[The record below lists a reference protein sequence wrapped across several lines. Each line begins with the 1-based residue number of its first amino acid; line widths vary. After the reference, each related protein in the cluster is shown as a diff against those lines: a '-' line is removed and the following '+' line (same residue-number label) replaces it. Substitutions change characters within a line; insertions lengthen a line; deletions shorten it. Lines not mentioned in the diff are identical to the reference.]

1 MDFGKLRDLLGL
13 GPDEP
18 EELEAAMEHQLLPES
33 RPVTPGTGAKTGA
46 GPDPTGAE
54 APPPPDEAPPARAR
68 FIVAGRCPSCGDPVI
83 EGLEAP
89 CAWCNKPCRPD
100 QDGFHLVHIAL
111 GAYQERHRFC
121 SDDCYEAFRRMYPAR
136 VHRNCYEQDC
146 NACTYCVKRYTDES
160 EGLLEQDDHPDEG
173 KNGATRKED

>member
-1 MDFGKLRDLLGL
+1 MDFGKLRELLGL
-13 GPDEP
+13 GHDEP

-33 RPVTPGTGAKTGA
+33 RPANAATGGKAGALPDRTAGVALTPSDG
-46 GPDPTGAE
+46 E
-54 APPPPDEAPPARAR
+54 PPARAR
-68 FIVAGRCPSCGDPVI
+68 FIVAGRCASCGDPMI

-89 CAWCNKPCRPD
+89 CAWCNKPCSPD

-146 NACTYCVKRYTDES
+146 NDCNYCIKRYTDES
-160 EGLLEQDDHPDEG
+160 EGLQEQADHLNRDKSDEP
-173 KNGATRKED
+173 RKEV